1 MVDAMN
7 REPEPGWKIE
17 KISVDLYCSALSDP
31 VIIPARPLQ
40 HSNPDSVFNEFMHRQ
55 QSFGEF
61 YLTSSSNALIGVSSI
76 EFQKRT
82 VAHGCFPHEPV
93 PIGGVHP
100 FDVAA
105 PHEPV
110 PIGGVHP
117 FDVAAPHKPVPIGG
131 VQPFDVAAPHEP
143 VPIGGVH
150 PFDVAAPHQ
159 PVPIG
164 GVQPFDVAAQRT
176 QTYWTSLKLPPR
188 TETYWTT
195 LKLPPTQT
203 NFPKSA
209 TQIRFPQIR
218 TGAFFLLIPPHRYQS
233 RKLINKKI
241 NNTSPLSSTSSVPVA
256 MPSREKTNR
265 YDTAHSHR
273 R

>member
-1 MVDAMN
+1 MAEWRVGFGQCK
-7 REPEPGWKIE
+7 REHISREKHSDQCKKQRAPECHERGETPAAGAIDRRSPGFSLNIK
-17 KISVDLYCSALSDP
+17 
-31 VIIPARPLQ
+31 
-40 HSNPDSVFNEFMHRQ
+40 
-55 QSFGEF
+55 
-61 YLTSSSNALIGVSSI
+61 
-76 EFQKRT
+76 FQKRT

-159 PVPIG
+159 PVPMG
-164 GVQPFDVAAQRT
+164 GVHPFEVAAQRT